1 MSERYQTAQA
11 SSTRARPSRTPLLI
25 MPIGLVGLLLTIY
38 AATYALVTD
47 RFLTI
52 ESDAMQRD
60 VARASD
66 ALQSELRS
74 LNSKAGDWANWSDTY
89 RFMAGTNPDFLD
101 INIVDYTYQQLE
113 INLILLVR
121 SNGELAFG
129 GALDLASSQP
139 ASVPASL
146 LTHLAPGSPLM
157 GGESGSDEVTGVVN
171 LPEGPLLVASR
182 PILDSEGNGPSHGR
196 LILARFLDEAL
207 LEQLADET
215 HLDLSLHLFAQL
227 PDSHEVAIA
236 QRLSPTNPVAV
247 QPIGPN
253 LMDGYLLM
261 LDVHGVP
268 LLMLEVETPRPIYQQ
283 GQATLASFGLTL
295 LILGSSGAV
304 ASYLLGARL
313 LRSRQERLE
322 AEQRYHTAVD
332 QSLDGFAMVD
342 VPTRYVLEANAALA
356 ALAAR
361 PLESLPTTKLDDLL
375 DVPSATVDR
384 WVRTILNGA
393 VVHGQEVHLRRL
405 GGGRT
410 PVEVSAGVL
419 DLATG
424 PCLAFVFRDISERQQ
439 AQHALRESE
448 ERYAL
453 AARGANDGLWDW
465 DLSTDAIHYSDRWK
479 RMLGYSGEQID
490 SNIEEW
496 LGRVHPEERSH
507 IRMALQVHREGTSSH
522 FESEFRMLHRDG
534 QYRWMLCRGQAVFD
548 ASGLATRMA
557 GSLTDITERKRA
569 EEQLIHDAMHD
580 TLTGLPNRAL
590 FLDRLGRAQERSR
603 RHAGSSF
610 AVLFLDLDRFKVV
623 NDSLGH
629 MSGDEV
635 LQEVGQR
642 LVGSTRSED
651 TVARFGGDEFAVLVE
666 EVSTAADASRVALRI
681 ETALGQPIFLR
692 DQEIFPAVSI
702 GIALNHSGYLQ
713 PGEILRDAD
722 IALYRAK
729 ALGRGRHEVFDADL
743 GEQALALLHLETDL
757 RRALRDGEFRLV
769 YQPILS
775 LDQRMLHGFEAL
787 VRWQH
792 PTRGLLPPSEF
803 IPLAEETGLIVP
815 MGAWVLR
822 EATRQGR
829 LWQDA
834 RPALEPL
841 TMSVNLSSRQFSHPD
856 LPALVEA
863 ALSESGLPPSCLE
876 LEVTESVLIDNP
888 QAAQQVLERFREM
901 GIRLALDDFG
911 TGYSA
916 LSYLHRFPFQTLKID
931 RSFIS
936 GIDSNGKNPAIVRA
950 IVTLAENLGM
960 EAVAE
965 GVEHE
970 AEEHLL
976 RQLHCRYVQGYL
988 YARPMDPQAAEQW
1001 LLLPLAD
1008 LKTA

>member
-1 MSERYQTAQA
+1 
-11 SSTRARPSRTPLLI
+11 
-25 MPIGLVGLLLTIY
+25 
-38 AATYALVTD
+38 
-47 RFLTI
+47 
-52 ESDAMQRD
+52 
-60 VARASD
+60 
-66 ALQSELRS
+66 
-74 LNSKAGDWANWSDTY
+74 
-89 RFMAGTNPDFLD
+89 
-101 INIVDYTYQQLE
+101 
-113 INLILLVR
+113 
-121 SNGELAFG
+121 
-129 GALDLASSQP
+129 
-139 ASVPASL
+139 
-146 LTHLAPGSPLM
+146 M
-157 GGESGSDEVTGVVN
+157 GGESGADDLTGVVN
-171 LPEGPLLVASR
+171 LPEGSLLVASR
-182 PILDSEGNGPSHGR
+182 PIFDSEGNGPSHGR
-196 LILARFLDEAL
+196 LIFARYLDQAL
-207 LEQLADET
+207 LRQLADET
-215 HLDLSLHLFAQL
+215 HLDLKLHLVAQP
-227 PDSHEVAIA
+227 PDGHEVAIA
-236 QRLSPTNPVAV
+236 QRLSPSNPVVVEA
-247 QPIGPN
+247 IGPD
-253 LMDGYLLM
+253 LMDGYFLM
-261 LDVHGVP
+261 LDVYGDP

-295 LILGSSGAV
+295 LVLGSSGAV
-304 ASYLLGARL
+304 ASYLLLSRL
-313 LRSRQERLE
+313 LRSRQQRLE

-332 QSLDGFAMVD
+332 QSLDGFAMVEA
-342 VPTRYVLEANAALA
+342 PGRRVLEANAALA
-356 ALAAR
+356 ALAGR
-361 PLESLPTTKLDDLL
+361 PLTSLPAATLDDLL
-375 DVPSATVDR
+375 DVPSATLDE
-384 WVRTILNGA
+384 WVEAILKGA
-393 VVHGQEVHLRRL
+393 VIHGQEVHLRRL
-405 GGGRT
+405 DGGRT
-410 PVEVSAGVL
+410 QVEVSASVL
-419 DLATG
+419 YLATG
-424 PCLAFVFRDISERQQ
+424 PCLAFIFRDITERQQ
-439 AQHALRESE
+439 AQHALRDSE

-465 DLSTDAIHYSDRWK
+465 DLRTGAVHYSDRWK
-479 RMLGYSGEQID
+479 RMLGFSGDQID
-490 SNIEEW
+490 SDIEAW
-496 LGRVHPEERSH
+496 LGRVHPDQQAH
-507 IRMALQVHREGTSSH
+507 IRMALQVHREGTSPH

-534 QYRWMLCRGQAVFD
+534 EYRWVLCRGQAVFD
-548 ASGLATRMA
+548 PSGAATRMA

-580 TLTGLPNRAL
+580 SLTGLPNRAL
-590 FLDRLGRAQERSR
+590 FLDRLGRALERSR

-629 MSGDEV
+629 LSGDDVLREV
-635 LQEVGQR
+635 ARR
-642 LVGSTRSED
+642 LVDCTRAED

-666 EVSTAADASRVALRI
+666 EVSTAASASRVALRI
-681 ETALGQPIFLR
+681 ETALGQPILLR
-692 DQEIFPAVSI
+692 EQEIFPAVSI
-702 GIALNHSGYLQ
+702 GIALNHSSYLQ

-775 LDQRMLHGFEAL
+775 LDHRTLHGFEAL

-792 PTRGLLPPSEF
+792 PTRGLLQPGEF

-834 RPALEPL
+834 RPASEPL

-936 GIDSNGKNPAIVRA
+936 GIDPDGKNPAIVRA

-965 GVEHE
+965 GVEQE
-970 AEEHLL
+970 SEEDLL
-976 RQLHCRYVQGYL
+976 RQLHCRYVQGFL

-1001 LLLPLAD
+1001 LRLPLAD
-1008 LKTA
+1008 LITA